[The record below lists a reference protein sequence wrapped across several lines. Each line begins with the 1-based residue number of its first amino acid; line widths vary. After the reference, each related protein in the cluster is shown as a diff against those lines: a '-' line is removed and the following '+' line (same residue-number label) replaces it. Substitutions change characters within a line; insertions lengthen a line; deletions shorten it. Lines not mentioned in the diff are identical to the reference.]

1 MLFNYSR
8 KNIVL
13 ITLLISF
20 IMFFGLNLLIIKVTE
35 KEQTQER
42 EIYSVKLQVP
52 LEEQK
57 KEETKSSWSLKIPK
71 INLEADIEENT
82 TEDVLNNYIGHFE
95 KTSKWDGNVGLAAHN
110 RGYDVN
116 FFQNLKELVE
126 GDEIEYSYQG
136 KVRNYKVEKKI
147 YIASNDW
154 RYLTRENQNKLTLIT
169 CVENQPKYRLCV
181 QAVEI

>member
-1 MLFNYSR
+1 
-8 KNIVL
+8 
-13 ITLLISF
+13 
-20 IMFFGLNLLIIKVTE
+20 MFFGLNLLTIKVTE

-126 GDEIEYSYQG
+126 GDEIEYSYRG

-154 RYLTRENQNKLTLIT
+154 RYLKRENQNKLTLIT

>member
-20 IMFFGLNLLIIKVTE
+20 IMFFGLNLLTIKVTE

-57 KEETKSSWSLKIPK
+57 KKKQK
-71 INLEADIEENT
+71 A
-82 TEDVLNNYIGHFE
+82 
-95 KTSKWDGNVGLAAHN
+95 VG
-110 RGYDVN
+110 V
-116 FFQNLKELVE
+116 
-126 GDEIEYSYQG
+126 
-136 KVRNYKVEKKI
+136 
-147 YIASNDW
+147 
-154 RYLTRENQNKLTLIT
+154 
-169 CVENQPKYRLCV
+169 
-181 QAVEI
+181 

>member
-52 LEEQK
+52 FEEQE
-57 KEETKSSWSLKIPK
+57 KEAKSIWSLKIPK
-71 INLEADIEENT
+71 INLEADIEEGT
-82 TEDVLNNYIGHFE
+82 TEEVLNNYIGHFE
-95 KTSKWDGNVGLAAHN
+95 ETNTWDGNVGLAAHN

-116 FFQNLKELVE
+116 FFQSLKELVK

-154 RYLTRENQNKLTLIT
+154 RYLTRGNQNKLTLIT